1 MKKNEVNVKCKMETE
16 AVANLLSDMVKSFRE
31 GKVVIQKGSSFVTLK
46 PVGQIEVEL
55 EAAEKK
61 GKQKIEIHLSWK
73 EEILLEQKEDEFRIS
88 GDEPCLEEEV
98 PAEEQ
103 TERDPLLYRKW

>member
-16 AVANLLSDMVKSFRE
+16 AVANLLSDMVNSFRE